1 MTPTGNRARVYD
13 REGSLL
19 FDTRSLSAR
28 GDVGRNETAVRPPKP
43 NVLERTWDFIGTRIL
58 GLVVSE
64 RSGQEEAGPQDGRGF
79 REVQAALS
87 GARGTIARRNER
99 GETIVSVAVPIQRS
113 GSVRGVLMVSTQ
125 GGDIDRVIASE
136 RFGLLQVFLV
146 AAAVM
151 LVLSILL
158 AGAIAGPVR
167 RLADAAER
175 VRRGIKSRQEIPDF
189 TARTDE
195 IGHLSG
201 ALRDMTQALYR
212 RLDAIESF
220 AADVSHELKNP

>member
-1 MTPTGNRARVYD
+1 
-13 REGSLL
+13 
-19 FDTRSLSAR
+19 
-28 GDVGRNETAVRPPKP
+28 
-43 NVLERTWDFIGTRIL
+43 
-58 GLVVSE
+58 
-64 RSGQEEAGPQDGRGF
+64 
-79 REVQAALS
+79 
-87 GARGTIARRNER
+87 
-99 GETIVSVAVPIQRS
+99 
-113 GSVRGVLMVSTQ
+113 MVSTQ

-189 TARTDE
+189 T
-195 IGHLSG
+195 IGCRQFRGNDVDAVIHMLNSG
-201 ALRDMTQALYR
+201 TGGK
-212 RLDAIESF
+212 RLKSKTAS
-220 AADVSHELKNP
+220 NG